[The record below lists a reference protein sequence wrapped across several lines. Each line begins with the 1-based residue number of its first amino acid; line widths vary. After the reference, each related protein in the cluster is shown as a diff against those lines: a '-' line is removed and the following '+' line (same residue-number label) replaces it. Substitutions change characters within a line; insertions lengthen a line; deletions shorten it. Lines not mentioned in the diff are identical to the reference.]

1 MADFDLQKDLTIFK
15 ELEKYDTPSITN
27 VVATYPKDKDLCL
40 GLYDPWVI
48 NWYTDQSLKCMYPSL
63 GRRVGVA
70 VTCVVGLPDPG
81 FNRLEWADVFRAIS
95 KPGLP
100 VILAIKQD
108 LPENIK
114 NKNGLS
120 GGNLTT
126 AFKASGAVGAISDG
140 PSRDIDEIRPKEF
153 QYMLTGVCA
162 GHGDFSIKAV
172 NVPVSICGMDI
183 APGEIIHMDENGAV
197 KFPREVLPQVL
208 DYVKK
213 LLANEAQMQSKVA
226 AAAGDVEKIIRIMK
240 GFE

>member
-1 MADFDLQKDLTIFK
+1 MDLENEAKILK

-27 VVATYPKDKDLCL
+27 VVATYPKDTKLCL
-40 GLYDPWVI
+40 GLYDPWLI
-48 NWYTDQSLKCMYPSL
+48 RWYTDQSLKCIYPQL
-63 GRRVGVA
+63 GRKAGIA

-81 FNRLEWADVFRAIS
+81 FTRLEWADVFRAIN

-100 VILAIKQD
+100 VIVAIKQD

-120 GGNLTT
+120 GGNLTS
-126 AFKASGAVGAISDG
+126 ALKASGAIGAISDG
-140 PSRDIDEIRPKEF
+140 PSRDIDEIRPMEF

-172 NVPVSICGMDI
+172 NVPVTICGMDI

-197 KFPREVLPQVL
+197 KFPREVLEKVL
-208 DYVKK
+208 ENVKE
-213 LLANEAQMQSKVA
+213 LLANEAVTQAKVA
-226 AAAGDVEKIIRIMK
+226 AATGDVEKIIRIMK